1 MIRNSNLLDEWDKS
15 KEFEHTLLNFIH
27 AKKWHYVLIVTRPYQ
42 QIDYKL
48 MDDMWE
54 FCKTSF
60 GHEVT
65 YSTLDEDYVGT
76 WYWMKHIPD
85 YDGMI
90 YFKHQHEADFFKLK
104 YSERL
109 RV

>member
-1 MIRNSNLLDEWDKS
+1 MFTKS
-15 KEFEHTLLNFIH
+15 KPLSDWERESHFEGKLLNFLH
-27 AKKWHYVLIVTRPYQ
+27 TEKWQYVNLQIRPYQ

-76 WYWMKHIPD
+76 WYWMKHIPA